1 MLPKSM
7 QFKAE
12 DPSFAPAQDVSGMN
26 VFMAQNVPP
35 GKEMKF
41 VVSGEGTI
49 PDPSQ
54 ESGTA
59 AQGQPETAPG
69 GPTAAREGASNSR
82 WYLVTM
88 FVVILAVA
96 AYWLFRVQRRQI
108 PLAASNGTTVSQTP
122 ESRDR
127 ETAAGTAVSNAN
139 TKHSATSGKSVV
151 DAIKEE
157 LFQLESDRLLGKI
170 SQQEYETAKAGLDL
184 MMRRHANRG

>member
-1 MLPKSM
+1 
-7 QFKAE
+7 
-12 DPSFAPAQDVSGMN
+12 
-26 VFMAQNVPP
+26 
-35 GKEMKF
+35 
-41 VVSGEGTI
+41 
-49 PDPSQ
+49 
-54 ESGTA
+54 
-59 AQGQPETAPG
+59 
-69 GPTAAREGASNSR
+69 
-82 WYLVTM
+82 M